1 MRSVFI
7 FSSFSLISAAK
18 IRKTAKTYKGEIASP
33 SPAHPPQP
41 QPQPRPPTATLTPT
55 PTAPASPGICE
66 LRPVP
71 PARTPKTPAT
81 NTENSG
87 PRTPKLRLRLVA
99 RKEGFGNPKPSLH
112 RTAPKPSLSIS
123 KSPIRGTRAEYLRR
137 PPSRPHRPHWDPWR
151 ASAGSSNGRS
161 GYPYPATRVRR
172 PERPKRPHC
181 RSAG

>member
-1 MRSVFI
+1 MNYTLFVTSCCKNTKNSENIQRRNCKSVART
-7 FSSFSLISAAK
+7 SPTTT
-18 IRKTAKTYKGEIASP
+18 TATTTA
-33 SPAHPPQP
+33 
-41 QPQPRPPTATLTPT
+41 PPTATLTPT

-66 LRPVP
+66 LRPAP
-71 PARTPKTPAT
+71 PALTPKTPAT

-137 PPSRPHRPHWDPWR
+137 LPSRPHRPHWDPWR
-151 ASAGSSNGRS
+151 ASAGNSNGRS

>member
-1 MRSVFI
+1 MQ
-7 FSSFSLISAAK
+7 K
-18 IRKTAKTYKGEIASP
+18 YEKQRKHTKEKLQVRRPHIPHNHNRA
-33 SPAHPPQP
+33 PPI
-41 QPQPRPPTATLTPT
+41 ATLTPT

-87 PRTPKLRLRLVA
+87 HEHRKLRPRTPKLRPPHTENSGHALSHEKRA
-99 RKEGFGNPKPSLH
+99 SATRNPLLH

-161 GYPYPATRVRR
+161 GYPYPATRARR